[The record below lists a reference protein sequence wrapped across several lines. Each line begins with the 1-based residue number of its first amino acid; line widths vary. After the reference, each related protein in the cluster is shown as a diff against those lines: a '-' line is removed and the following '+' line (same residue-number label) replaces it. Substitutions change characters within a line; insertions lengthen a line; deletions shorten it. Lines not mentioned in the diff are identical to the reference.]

1 MTLFHLHKISFA
13 FPGFKPLLYDITLTL
28 GAKVNERI
36 GITGSTG
43 AGKTTLLHVMI
54 GLHSV
59 TRGDIIAFGKRCVS
73 EEDFQEVR
81 KYTGLLFQDPNDQLF
96 CPTVIEDV
104 TFGCRNLGW
113 DRTMAYEAAYSWLE
127 KFKITH
133 LAEQSI
139 YRLSWGEKRLV
150 ALAGILAMKPDVLL
164 LDEPNLGLDPQAEK
178 MIVEILNA
186 LSQAM
191 VIVAHDQRFLNE
203 CVSRILVL
211 KDGTLID
218 GQQKETDLK

>member
-28 GAKVNERI
+28 GTKVNERI

-81 KYTGLLFQDPNDQLF
+81 KYTGLLFQATNKPLHKPSSDPSLNCDNQTLHLQS
-96 CPTVIEDV
+96 PSDKIIDHS
-104 TFGCRNLGW
+104 
-113 DRTMAYEAAYSWLE
+113 DLE
-127 KFKITH
+127 TIPLYT
-133 LAEQSI
+133 S
-139 YRLSWGEKRLV
+139 
-150 ALAGILAMKPDVLL
+150 
-164 LDEPNLGLDPQAEK
+164 
-178 MIVEILNA
+178 
-186 LSQAM
+186 
-191 VIVAHDQRFLNE
+191 
-203 CVSRILVL
+203 
-211 KDGTLID
+211 
-218 GQQKETDLK
+218 